1 MSSSYFVDISNPC
14 KKKETNKTVE
24 NLLEEYVKISNKI
37 EIYGSLAILDVLIS
51 IVVFFGSIFFDVDF
65 IILLIGILLLSFIFI
80 NFYKKAHKKINEL
93 EEIKIKLLTA
103 LKQEKFIVE
112 YNNEDVDCSRFMLS
126 IYAKNNES
134 FYFADKRIDAQELL
148 LKYPNIQ
155 RIVKRKTYYEISKI
169 HSKYQEL
176 INKLCKEKE
185 NTKIIYETRQK
196 ENIIHFF

>member
-1 MSSSYFVDISNPC
+1 MSSSYFVDISNSC

-37 EIYGSLAILDVLIS
+37 EIFGSLAIVVVLIS
-51 IVVFFGSIFFDVDF
+51 IVAFFGSIFFEIDF
-65 IILLIGILLLSFIFI
+65 IVLLIVMLLLSFVFI

-134 FYFADKRIDAQELL
+134 VYIANKRINAQELL

-155 RIVKRKTYYEISKI
+155 RIIKRKTYYEISKI
-169 HSKYQEL
+169 HSKYQRL

-185 NTKIIYETRQK
+185 NTKIIYETQ
-196 ENIIHFF
+196 

>member
-14 KKKETNKTVE
+14 KKKETSKTVE

-37 EIYGSLAILDVLIS
+37 EIYGSSAIVAVLVS
-51 IVVFFGSIFFDVDF
+51 IVVFFGSIFFEVDF

-134 FYFADKRIDAQELL
+134 VYIANKRINPQELL

-155 RIVKRKTYYEISKI
+155 RIIRRKTYYELLKV

-176 INKLCKEKE
+176 INKLCEEKE
-185 NTKIIYETRQK
+185 NTKIIYETR
-196 ENIIHFF
+196 

>member
-1 MSSSYFVDISNPC
+1 MNSYIVDIANPC

-37 EIYGSLAILDVLIS
+37 EIYGSSAIVAVLIS
-51 IVVFFGSIFFDVDF
+51 IVVFFGSIFFEIDF

-134 FYFADKRIDAQELL
+134 VYIANKRINAQELL

-155 RIVKRKTYYEISKI
+155 RIIKRKTYYEISKI
-169 HSKYQEL
+169 HSKYQAV

-185 NTKIIYETRQK
+185 SIKIIYE
-196 ENIIHFF
+196 N

>member
-1 MSSSYFVDISNPC
+1 MSSYIVDIANPC
-14 KKKETNKTVE
+14 ERKETNKTVE
-24 NLLEEYVKISNKI
+24 NLLEEHIKISDKI
-37 EIYGSLAILDVLIS
+37 EIYGSLAIIAVLIS
-51 IVVFFGSIFFDVDF
+51 FVVFLGSIFFNIDF
-65 IILLIGILLLSFIFI
+65 IILLIEMLLLSFVFI

-93 EEIKIKLLTA
+93 EEIKIKLLTS

-112 YNNEDVDCSRFMLS
+112 YNNEDFDCSRFMLS

-185 NTKIIYETRQK
+185 NTKIIYETR
-196 ENIIHFF
+196 

>member
-1 MSSSYFVDISNPC
+1 MNSYIVDIANPC
-14 KKKETNKTVE
+14 EKEETNKTVE
-24 NLLEEYVKISNKI
+24 NLLEEHIKISDKI
-37 EIYGSLAILDVLIS
+37 EIYGSLAIIAVLIS
-51 IVVFFGSIFFDVDF
+51 VVVFFGSIFFNIDF
-65 IILLIGILLLSFIFI
+65 IILLIEMLLLSFVFI

-93 EEIKIKLLTA
+93 EEIKIKLLTS

-169 HSKYQEL
+169 HSKHQEL

-185 NTKIIYETRQK
+185 NTKIIYETR
-196 ENIIHFF
+196 